1 MANGITNFQI
11 EEAFRNINDEDRDDN
26 FVGAFL
32 SNHMNKFINHASMI
46 SKRKG
51 KYPFVVAKTDN
62 SSKSRTHWWSV
73 LDINRYFLF
82 QFIWC

>member
-11 EEAFRNINDEDRDDN
+11 EEAFRNIN

>member
-11 EEAFRNINDEDRDDN
+11 EEAFRNINDEDINDN

-51 KYPFVVAKTDN
+51 KYPFAVAKTDN
-62 SSKSRTHWWSV
+62 SSKSRTHWWSA

-82 QFIWC
+82 RFIWC